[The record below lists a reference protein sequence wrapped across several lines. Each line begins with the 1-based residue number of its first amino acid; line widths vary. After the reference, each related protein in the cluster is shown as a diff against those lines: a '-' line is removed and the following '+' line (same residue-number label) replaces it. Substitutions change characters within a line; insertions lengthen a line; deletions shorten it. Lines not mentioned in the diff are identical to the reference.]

1 MNKSADWQDIKHRI
15 ISRAPTQQAKRAIWC
30 LLLGAPVLCGLV
42 GFLNP
47 ITLELN
53 SKQLTWLQIYIA
65 LFLVFATSVY
75 LNFHLY
81 FKLISLGRFIDE
93 SLTEMAEKYAQIEI
107 QSFKNKHN
115 IP

>member
-1 MNKSADWQDIKHRI
+1 MSAISDLSDFKHQI
-15 ISRAPTQQAKRAIWC
+15 ISRAPTPKAKQAIWC
-30 LLLGAPVLCGLV
+30 LILGAPALCALV

-47 ITLELN
+47 VMLELN

-65 LFLVFATSVY
+65 LFSVFATSVY

-81 FKLISLGRFIDE
+81 FKLILLGKFIDNSIHE
-93 SLTEMAEKYAQIEI
+93 LAKNYAQIEI
-107 QSFKNKHN
+107 QKFKNKHN